1 MEPTATKDMA
11 TDMGMDMD
19 MDMDMGMDMGI
30 QEIIMLRKALK
41 LDGIL

>member
-11 TDMGMDMD
+11 TDMATDMGMDMAT
-19 MDMDMGMDMGI
+19 DMGI

>member
-11 TDMGMDMD
+11 TDMGMDMA
-19 MDMDMGMDMGI
+19 MDMGMDMGI

-41 LDGIL
+41 PDGIL

>member
-11 TDMGMDMD
+11 TDMGMDMA
-19 MDMDMGMDMGI
+19 MDMGMDMGI